1 LSSAVGSHGIV
12 TVSIPE
18 NGLGE
23 VGLSVSGVEMFRPA
37 RSADHVLIRSG
48 TRVQVNHISGGTLVV
63 TASETA
69 APAAA
74 PGKT

>member
-1 LSSAVGSHGIV
+1 
-12 TVSIPE
+12 
-18 NGLGE
+18 
-23 VGLSVSGVEMFRPA
+23 MFRPA